1 MENENIREKYEEK
14 IYRLMYNTERKNVS
28 QREEN
33 IFNNIAEYVKEK
45 NIKSLYRYRKI
56 NEYSKK
62 DIMESSIW
70 LRTADELWTIGIQM
84 IY

>member
-33 IFNNIAEYVKEK
+33 IFNN
-45 NIKSLYRYRKI
+45 N
-56 NEYSKK
+56 
-62 DIMESSIW
+62 
-70 LRTADELWTIGIQM
+70 WTSNVALPDSM
-84 IY
+84 V